1 MSGEQAQFH
10 IGQLVHHLLFDY
22 RGVIFDVDR
31 QFEGDDAWY
40 DAMARSRPP
49 RDKPWYHVL
58 VHGADHTTYVAERN
72 LDAAAADW
80 TAIWADLDASA
91 AVMFAFSTCCSVAQ
105 PARMASGNA
114 TTMSSLASVIRLSS

>member
-49 RDKPWYHVL
+49 REKPWYHVL

-72 LDAAAADW
+72 LDAD
-80 TAIWADLDASA
+80 DSSQPVDHPL
-91 AVMFAFSTCCSVAQ
+91 VNELFANFENG
-105 PARMASGNA
+105 RY
-114 TTMSSLASVIRLSS
+114 MSPGTYN

>member
-31 QFEGDDAWY
+31 QFEGDDVWY

-49 RDKPWYHVL
+49 RDKPWYHLL

-72 LDAAAADW
+72 LDAD
-80 TAIWADLDASA
+80 DSSEPVDHPL
-91 AVMFAFSTCCSVAQ
+91 VNELFANFENG
-105 PARMASGNA
+105 RY
-114 TTMSSLASVIRLSS
+114 MSPGTYN

>member
-10 IGQLVHHLLFDY
+10 IGQLVQHLLFDY

-72 LDAAAADW
+72 LDADDSSQP
-80 TAIWADLDASA
+80 IDHPL
-91 AVMFAFSTCCSVAQ
+91 VGELFANFENG
-105 PARMASGNA
+105 RY
-114 TTMSSLASVIRLSS
+114 MSPGSYN

>member
-31 QFEGDDAWY
+31 QFEGDDVWY

-49 RDKPWYHVL
+49 RDKPWYHLL

-72 LDAAAADW
+72 LDADDSSQP
-80 TAIWADLDASA
+80 IDHPL
-91 AVMFAFSTCCSVAQ
+91 VNELFANFENG
-105 PARMASGNA
+105 RY
-114 TTMSSLASVIRLSS
+114 MSPGTYN